1 MKNQIIDKMKS
12 FLIENFDISS
22 NALNDEGIFDKN
34 LFGFDLDLQGR
45 EVIAILFL
53 LEAEFDIVFP
63 EDFFFDKENITI
75 NKIAQL
81 VLEMLK
87 TKNKL
92 LK

>member
-81 VLEMLK
+81 VVEMLK